1 MRILGMVIF
10 AVASSALLSSCLKD
24 ELPVI
29 PVERGD
35 VVEVQLTMGNGYN
48 EQLWFDLGT
57 NSVVAQNSK
66 TAWDLAFECG
76 AAGWQVRVN
85 PAR

>member
-57 NSVVAQNSK
+57 NSVV
-66 TAWDLAFECG
+66 
-76 AAGWQVRVN
+76 V
-85 PAR
+85 